1 MHYRIASLVVIFFFF
16 YGHSA
21 PGFADAQSGT
31 LVDRDTPMDRDIIEE
46 EVLHSCTGA
55 KSKKKS
61 HVSFVP
67 ETTLS
72 DLVTWAMSFSCK
84 NFLYRSELASRSSKI
99 DIVAPTTMTP
109 TESWRL
115 FLVALD
121 SLGLTIVRK
130 GPVFHIVESATAVRA
145 ALPIREASGGREVL
159 ERLLVQPSHL
169 SVDDAHR
176 ALSALLSK
184 QGGVV
189 ALPTAG
195 ALLVTDYG
203 SHTKRMSE
211 LLRRVDRPGANEG
224 LFAIPVEYADVEVVK
239 QHLTALFASPQ
250 VTPVPQKGSAK
261 RTGAQRSSE
270 PPSLIVGDSRT
281 GTLLL
286 RASDATYKRALLV
299 VQELDRVLESDDTS
313 RTHIYHLQHA
323 DAAKLA
329 ATLSALRPG
338 ATPSAASVGARTAR
352 RAPAI
357 AETGASISGAVQI
370 TADVETN
377 SLLVQ
382 ATRRDFVAAKVLIE
396 TLDRQRPQVFLEV
409 TILEVDQDKNLDI
422 GGSFHFGSTSKSV
435 TRFGSSQH
443 SGSRTAPLQALQQS
457 ALRDGLVA
465 GALGKLLPTEQF
477 LGVSIPSFGVLFQ
490 ALAED
495 KRIDII
501 SSPQI
506 MTTNNTKATLSVGQN
521 VPYKAGTTVAAGG
534 VAESIKREDVE
545 MTLEVTPH
553 VNLEGLVRL
562 EVELNIK
569 ELLPNQAGSEPSW
582 TTREIVNTVVVADQ
596 ESIAIGGLASEKES
610 VTKSKVPLLG
620 DLPLLGVLFRSSR
633 RQKAKR
639 NLLVLLTPHVITDPS
654 QARQLTARKLSEREA
669 FLRSFRQLRARKFD
683 SSMDYRKKRGLLAE
697 IRHAV
702 MEVEQEAE
710 AIREMQGQW
719 REPTRGLLDG
729 TSEDTSPQP

>member
-1 MHYRIASLVVIFFFF
+1 MHYRLASFVMFFLLW
-16 YGHSA
+16 HS
-21 PGFADAQSGT
+21 PHGFADTEPGPGDQTGDEAQEIT
-31 LVDRDTPMDRDIIEE
+31 EE
-46 EVLHSCTGA
+46 EILYSCAGA
-55 KSKKKS
+55 RAKKKT
-61 HVSFVP
+61 HVSFTS
-67 ETTLS
+67 ETSLS

-84 NFLYRSELASRSSKI
+84 NFLYRSELASRSPKI
-99 DIVAPTTMTP
+99 EIVAPTTMTP
-109 TESWRL
+109 SQSWRL

-121 SLGLTIVRK
+121 SLGLTLVRK
-130 GPVFHIVESATAVRA
+130 GPVLHIVESAQAQTA
-145 ALPIREASGGREVL
+145 ALPIRRASGGTEQL
-159 ERLLVQPSHL
+159 ERLLVQPSHV
-169 SVDDAHR
+169 SIDDAHR

-195 ALLVTDYG
+195 ALLITDYG
-203 SHTKRMSE
+203 SHTRRMME
-211 LLRRVDRPGANEG
+211 LLHRVDRPGANEG
-224 LFAIPVEYADVEVVK
+224 LYVIPLQFADVEVVK
-239 QHLTALFASPQ
+239 QHLMSLLALPQSPAA
-250 VTPVPQKGSAK
+250 PAKKGGRNSVAKNSSA
-261 RTGAQRSSE
+261 
-270 PPSLIVGDSRT
+270 PPSLIVADTRT

-286 RASDATYKRALLV
+286 RASEETYKRALLLA
-299 VQELDRVLESDDTS
+299 QELDQALEGDDKS
-313 RTHIYHLQHA
+313 RMHIYHLQHA

-329 ATLSALRPG
+329 ATLTSLRQP
-338 ATPSAASVGARTAR
+338 ASPNAAPVARSSRTVV
-352 RAPAI
+352 PTS
-357 AETGASISGAVQI
+357 ETGASLSGAVQI

-396 TLDRQRPQVFLEV
+396 GLDRQRPQVFLEV
-409 TILEVDQDKNLDI
+409 TILEVDQDKNLEI
-422 GGSFHFGSTSKSV
+422 GGSFHFGSATKST
-435 TRFGSSQH
+435 TRFGASQH
-443 SGSRTAPLQALQQS
+443 GGSRTAPLESLQKSALQ
-457 ALRDGLVA
+457 DGLVV
-465 GALGKLLPTEQF
+465 GALGTLLPTEQF

-521 VPYKAGTTVAAGG
+521 VPYKAGTTVAPGG

-553 VNLEGLVRL
+553 VNLDGLVRL

-569 ELLPNQAGSEPSW
+569 ELLPNQVGSEPSW

-633 RQKAKR
+633 RQTSKR
-639 NLLVLLTPHVITDPS
+639 NLLVLLTPHVITDPNE
-654 QARQLTARKLSEREA
+654 ARLLTARKLSEREA
-669 FLRSFRQLRARKFD
+669 FLRSFRELQSRKFD
-683 SSMDYRKKRGLLAE
+683 SSVDYRKKRGLLAE
-697 IRHAV
+697 IRRAV
-702 MEVEQEAE
+702 IEVEAE
-710 AIREMQGQW
+710 AESIREMQGQW
-719 REPTRGLLDG
+719 REPKRGLLD
-729 TSEDTSPQP
+729 DTSAAAP